1 MRFFNLVTALALA
14 ASGAQALAVARDNI
28 DNQAV
33 EVNSRRDVKQKRAE
47 ASPDRFRNERTS
59 PLASPGRGSDS
70 ITSPS
75 GSFGR
80 GSDSITSSS
89 GSPGQGSD
97 GKTGRRGKA
106 RQKINEQLEQARA
119 KWPQIAEKC
128 KCAADSARQKL
139 QNCKCAA
146 QKQWDQRFGKKD
158 TAATGPADQPNL
170 ESVGDAGAAP
180 APKQKFSDQ
189 CRTFYNKAGKQVQD
203 GLCKIKD
210 KAQERFSGGRKTTAQ
225 DLENQEALHQ
235 NRPRET
241 TAETDYFLGKENG
254 GIHNHRPHG
263 TRPSLPRSSS
273 RPRQKSR
280 RSPQVEASVKITKRA
295 DSVGN
300 GQGSS
305 NVGASEADAKP
316 LRRIPNANNL
326 ADYFAEACKI
336 TTKDGACAVRGKD
349 KNQGRQQR
357 PQENPGSPRQQSK
370 RLKVDDSAILKVR
383 ADPSDGSPR
392 FVANPPQFPDP
403 ADRPGYKNPWDAH
416 VAMFREMKT
425 VAKNLVGYGA
435 VKSPHKAQ
443 PK

>member
-47 ASPDRFRNERTS
+47 ASPDRSGLGSGSMTS
-59 PLASPGRGSDS
+59 PF
-70 ITSPS
+70 

-80 GSDSITSSS
+80 GSDSITSPS

-106 RQKINEQLEQARA
+106 RQKIDEY
-119 KWPQIAEKC
+119 
-128 KCAADSARQKL
+128 ARQKL
-139 QNCKCAA
+139 QDCKCAA

-210 KAQERFSGGRKTTAQ
+210 KAQERFSAGRKTTAQ